1 MTKWKGLLKASL
13 ALGLW
18 FCFWASNSLAQ
29 ETTFSDGTTG
39 TVDTSI
45 IYGLPGD
52 SDYLEEDITYFD
64 PLLDNSMTYSA
75 WHRGYIG
82 EWSATSGC
90 LDWSSANQ
98 GDGSWAGISG
108 GNCANIGINGDGA
121 IRFGYT
127 AATISQTQDVIADA
141 LRNVGIDVVGYLY
154 QWKVKNYNA
163 NDRSTNQMAN
173 QDPLTV
179 TITFKDTAGNELY
192 SKEYDY
198 SYEIASWQL
207 KSGQQLFPQAFGTDA
222 TGVDTVTIEVYGQDA
237 GYWAG
242 WWGPEFREGQI
253 YGLYVYRPPEEDNS
267 CDLDPLSSPTCP
279 GYADA
284 LAAEQDALLEMIA
297 QSTTADPAGTT
308 DDQAFLQSVQET
320 STASLDDGSGALEE
334 IISDPITQTQTQ
346 TVEPVQT
353 QESTQ
358 VAAASDPTPS
368 EAVAEETTAAV
379 EEVAAVEEAT
389 EEVAQEE
396 SSASNAPSANPLS
409 VAAAAVA
416 AADNVAG
423 AASSGAV
430 ANSQASVAA
439 AEQSSADIQ
448 SDITEQSVANLE
460 QTATATAVV
469 AGSSTEATST
479 SNSVASNSST
489 NTTGLGSTGSQDFGS
504 QSMGGG
510 DDDSSTTGSQAVAMG
525 TTTDTTTEAT
535 GLPSSFGEAGTMN
548 VVISSTPGQSNDP
561 GDTGGLAIELV
572 VDSNF
577 DIAAVDSAINLAL
590 ARVQDLETSIVENAI
605 EESTESFEDQNAKE
619 DALVAEAMAGTD
631 NEDANAALMGYN
643 PNFRAYQT
651 DGLADGAFYAPKE
664 IYEGQQNY
672 DNPNA
677 RLFNGASDQLHR
689 DMVRSQ
695 YE

>member
-1 MTKWKGLLKASL
+1 M
-13 ALGLW
+13 W

-52 SDYLEEDITYFD
+52 PTYLEEDRTYFD
-64 PLLDNSMTYSA
+64 PLLTNNPNA
-75 WHRGYIG
+75 
-82 EWSATSGC
+82 WSATSGC
-90 LDWSSANQ
+90 LIQSTDNN
-98 GDGSWAGISG
+98 GDGSWNGTSG
-108 GNCANIGINGDGA
+108 GQCANIGTNGDGA
-121 IRFGYT
+121 IRFGWT

-141 LRNVGIDVVGYLY
+141 LRSVGIDVVGYLY
-154 QWKVKNYNA
+154 QWKVKNYNG
-163 NDRSTNQMAN
+163 NDTSTNQMAN

-192 SKEYDY
+192 SREYDY
-198 SYEIASWQL
+198 SYSIANWTQ
-207 KSGQQLFPQAFGTDA
+207 KNGQQLFPQAFGTDA
-222 TGVDTVTIEVYGQDA
+222 TGVDTITIEVYGQDA

-242 WWGPEFREGQI
+242 YWGPEFREGQV

-267 CDLDPLSSPTCP
+267 CDLDPLSDPTCP

-297 QSTTADPAGTT
+297 SSNTADPAGTT
-308 DDQAFLQSVQET
+308 DDQAFLQSVQQT

-334 IISDPITQTQTQ
+334 ITSEPIIETQTQ

-358 VAAASDPTPS
+358 VAAASDPTTS
-368 EAVAEETTAAV
+368 EAVAEETTTAV
-379 EEVAAVEEAT
+379 EEVAAVEETT

-416 AADNVAG
+416 AADNVAS
-423 AASSGAV
+423 AASAGAV
-430 ANSQASVAA
+430 ANSQSSVAA
-439 AEQSSADIQ
+439 AEQTSADIQ
-448 SDITEQSVANLE
+448 ADIAEQSVANLE

-479 SNSVASNSST
+479 NSSVASNS
-489 NTTGLGSTGSQDFGS
+489 NADTTGSGSTGSQDFGS
-504 QSMGGG
+504 QSMGSG
-510 DDDSSTTGSQAVAMG
+510 DDESSTTGSQAVAMG
-525 TTTDTTTEAT
+525 TTTDTTAEST
-535 GLPSSFGEAGTMN
+535 GLPSSFGESGTMN
-548 VVISSTPGQSNDP
+548 VVITSTPGQSNDP
-561 GDTGGLAIELV
+561 GDTGGLTIELV

-590 ARVQDLETSIVENAI
+590 ARVQDLESATVENAI

-619 DALVAEAMAGTD
+619 DALVAEALAGTD
-631 NEDANAALMGYN
+631 NEDANAALLGYN
-643 PNFRAYQT
+643 PNFRAYQS
-651 DGLADGAFYAPKE
+651 DGLADGAFYAPKD
-664 IYEGQQNY
+664 IYAGQQNY

-689 DMVRSQ
+689 DMVRQQ
-695 YE
+695 YEK

>member
-1 MTKWKGLLKASL
+1 M
-13 ALGLW
+13 W

-52 SDYLEEDITYFD
+52 PTYLEEDRTYFD
-64 PLLDNSMTYSA
+64 PLLTNNPNA
-75 WHRGYIG
+75 
-82 EWSATSGC
+82 WSATSGC
-90 LDWSSANQ
+90 LIQSTDNN
-98 GDGSWAGISG
+98 GDGSWNGTSG
-108 GNCANIGINGDGA
+108 GQCANIGTNGDGA
-121 IRFGYT
+121 IRFGWT

-141 LRNVGIDVVGYLY
+141 LRSVGIDVVGYLY
-154 QWKVKNYNA
+154 QWKVKNYNG
-163 NDRSTNQMAN
+163 NDTSTNQMAN

-192 SKEYDY
+192 SREYNY
-198 SYEIASWQL
+198 SYSIANWTQ
-207 KSGQQLFPQAFGTDA
+207 KNGQQLFPQAFGTDA
-222 TGVDTVTIEVYGQDA
+222 TGVDTITIEVYGQDA

-242 WWGPEFREGQI
+242 YWGPEFREGQV

-267 CDLDPLSSPTCP
+267 CDLDPLSDPTCP

-297 QSTTADPAGTT
+297 SSNTADPAGTT
-308 DDQAFLQSVQET
+308 DDQAFLQSVQQT

-334 IISDPITQTQTQ
+334 ITSEPIIETQTQ

-358 VAAASDPTPS
+358 VAAASDPTTS
-368 EAVAEETTAAV
+368 EAVAEETTTAV
-379 EEVAAVEEAT
+379 EEVAAVEETT

-416 AADNVAG
+416 AADNVAS
-423 AASSGAV
+423 AASAGAV
-430 ANSQASVAA
+430 ANSQSSVAA
-439 AEQSSADIQ
+439 AEQTSADIQ
-448 SDITEQSVANLE
+448 ADIAEQSVANLE

-479 SNSVASNSST
+479 NSSVASNS
-489 NTTGLGSTGSQDFGS
+489 NADTTGSGSTGSQDFGS
-504 QSMGGG
+504 QSMGSG
-510 DDDSSTTGSQAVAMG
+510 DDESSTTGSQAVAMG
-525 TTTDTTTEAT
+525 TTTDTTTDT
-535 GLPSSFGEAGTMN
+535 SGLPSSFGESGTMN
-548 VVISSTPGQSNDP
+548 VVITSTPGQSNDP
-561 GDTGGLAIELV
+561 GDTGGLTIELV

-590 ARVQDLETSIVENAI
+590 ARVQDLESATVENAI

-619 DALVAEAMAGTD
+619 DALVAEALAGTD
-631 NEDANAALMGYN
+631 NEDANAALLGYN
-643 PNFRAYQT
+643 PNFRAYQS
-651 DGLADGAFYAPKE
+651 DGLADGAFYAPKD
-664 IYEGQQNY
+664 IYAGQQNY

-689 DMVRSQ
+689 DMVRQQ
-695 YE
+695 YEK

>member
-1 MTKWKGLLKASL
+1 MTKWKGLLKASS

-45 IYGLPGD
+45 IYGIPGD
-52 SDYLEEDITYFD
+52 PSYLEEDRTYFD
-64 PLLDNSMTYSA
+64 PLLYNDPNA
-75 WHRGYIG
+75 
-82 EWSATSGC
+82 WSATTGC
-90 LDWSSANQ
+90 LVQSQDNG
-98 GDGSWAGISG
+98 GDGSWAGMTG
-108 GNCANIGINGDGA
+108 GSCANIGVNGDGA
-121 IRFGYT
+121 IRFGWT

-141 LRNVGIDVVGYLY
+141 LRSVGIDVVGYLY

-163 NDRSTNQMAN
+163 NDTSTNQTAN

-192 SKEYDY
+192 SKTYDY

-207 KSGQQLFPQAFGTDA
+207 QNGQQLFPQAFGTDS

-242 WWGPEFREGQI
+242 YWGPEFREGQV
-253 YGLYVYRPPEEDNS
+253 YGLYVYRPLEEDNS

-297 QSTTADPAGTT
+297 SSTTADPTGTT
-308 DDQAFLQSVQET
+308 DDQAFLSSVQET

-334 IISDPITQTQTQ
+334 AIGEPITETQTQTIEDVG
-346 TVEPVQT
+346 TGQT

-358 VAAASDPTPS
+358 VAVAADPTPT
-368 EAVAEETTAAV
+368 ETIAEEVAVEEAV

-389 EEVAQEE
+389 EEASEAEE
-396 SSASNAPSANPLS
+396 SSASNTPSANPLS

-439 AEQSSADIQ
+439 AEQTSADIQ
-448 SDITEQSVANLE
+448 ADIAAADAVNAE

-479 SNSVASNSST
+479 NNSIASNSST
-489 NTTGLGSTGSQDFGS
+489 NTTGSGSTGSQDFGS
-504 QSMGGG
+504 QSMDGS
-510 DDDSSTTGSQAVAMG
+510 DDGSGSLESQAAAMG
-525 TTTDTTTEAT
+525 SIDTSNTDTT
-535 GLPSSFGEAGTMN
+535 GLPSSFGESGTMN
-548 VVISSTPGQSNDP
+548 VVISSTTGQSSDT

-590 ARVQDLETSIVENAI
+590 ARIQNLETNVVEESI

-664 IYEGQQNY
+664 IYEGQKNY
-672 DNPNA
+672 DNPNS

>member
-1 MTKWKGLLKASL
+1 
-13 ALGLW
+13 
-18 FCFWASNSLAQ
+18 
-29 ETTFSDGTTG
+29 
-39 TVDTSI
+39 
-45 IYGLPGD
+45 
-52 SDYLEEDITYFD
+52 
-64 PLLDNSMTYSA
+64 
-75 WHRGYIG
+75 
-82 EWSATSGC
+82 
-90 LDWSSANQ
+90 
-98 GDGSWAGISG
+98 
-108 GNCANIGINGDGA
+108 
-121 IRFGYT
+121 
-127 AATISQTQDVIADA
+127 
-141 LRNVGIDVVGYLY
+141 
-154 QWKVKNYNA
+154 
-163 NDRSTNQMAN
+163 MAN

-198 SYEIASWQL
+198 SYRIANWEL

-334 IISDPITQTQTQ
+334 ITSEPITETQTQTF
-346 TVEPVQT
+346 EPVQT

-439 AEQSSADIQ
+439 AEQTSADIQ
-448 SDITEQSVANLE
+448 SDIAEQSVANLE

-489 NTTGLGSTGSQDFGS
+489 NTTGSGSTGSQNFGS
-504 QSMGGG
+504 QSMDGS
-510 DDDSSTTGSQAVAMG
+510 DDGSSTTGSQAVAMG
-525 TTTDTTTEAT
+525 TTTDENTDST
-535 GLPSSFGEAGTMN
+535 GLPSSFGESGTMN
-548 VVISSTPGQSNDP
+548 VVISSTPGQSDDT

-577 DIAAVDSAINLAL
+577 DIAAVDSAISLAF
-590 ARVQDLETSIVENAI
+590 AKVQSLEAETVENSI
-605 EESTESFEDQNAKE
+605 EESTESVEDQNAKE
-619 DALVAEAMAGTD
+619 DALVAEALAGTD
-631 NEDANAALMGYN
+631 NEDANAALLGYN
-643 PNFRAYQT
+643 PNFRAYQSQ
-651 DGLADGAFYAPKE
+651 GLADANFYAPKE
-664 IYEGQQNY
+664 IYEGQKNY

>member
-1 MTKWKGLLKASL
+1 M
-13 ALGLW
+13 
-18 FCFWASNSLAQ
+18 ASNSLAQ

-45 IYGLPGD
+45 IYGIPGD
-52 SDYLEEDITYFD
+52 PSYLEEDRTYFD
-64 PLLDNSMTYSA
+64 PLLNNSAGS
-75 WHRGYIG
+75 
-82 EWSATSGC
+82 WSASTGC
-90 LDWSSANQ
+90 LQQSQNNN
-98 GDGSWAGISG
+98 GDGSWAGTSG
-108 GNCANIGINGDGA
+108 GGCANIGINGDGA
-121 IRFGYT
+121 IRFGYG
-127 AATISQTQDVIADA
+127 AATISQTQDVIAQA
-141 LRNVGIDVVGYLY
+141 LREVGIDVVGYLY
-154 QWKVKNYNA
+154 QWKVKNANA
-163 NDRSTNQMAN
+163 NDTSTNQMAN

-198 SYEIASWQL
+198 SYRIAGWEL
-207 KSGQQLFPQAFGTDA
+207 KNGQQLFPQAFGTDA
-222 TGVDTVTIEVYGQDA
+222 TGVDTVTIEVYGRDA
-237 GYWAG
+237 GNWAG
-242 WWGPEFREGQI
+242 WWGPEFREGQL
-253 YGLYVYRPPEEDNS
+253 YGLYVYRPPEEDNT

-297 QSTTADPAGTT
+297 SSTTADPTGTT

-320 STASLDDGSGALEE
+320 STASLDDGSGALED
-334 IISDPITQTQTQ
+334 ITSDPITQTQTQ
-346 TVEPVQT
+346 TVESVQT

-389 EEVAQEE
+389 EEASEAEE

-439 AEQSSADIQ
+439 AEQTSADIQ
-448 SDITEQSVANLE
+448 SDIAEQSVANIE

-469 AGSSTEATST
+469 AGSSETTTSSST
-479 SNSVASNSST
+479 SQNTNGSTGTGSSSFDT
-489 NTTGLGSTGSQDFGS
+489 QQMNTGNTTGDSGSTS
-504 QSMGGG
+504 
-510 DDDSSTTGSQAVAMG
+510 VAMG
-525 TTTDTTTEAT
+525 NVDESTST
-535 GLPSSFGEAGTMN
+535 GLPSSFGEPGSMN
-548 VVISSTPGQSNDP
+548 VVISSTPGQTNDP
-561 GDTGGLAIELV
+561 NDAGGISIELV
-572 VDSNF
+572 VGTSF
-577 DIAAVDSAINLAL
+577 DASAVDSAINLAL
-590 ARVQDLETSIVENAI
+590 ARVQDLETATVENAI

-631 NEDANAALMGYN
+631 NEDANAALLGYN
-643 PNFRAYQT
+643 PNFRAYQSQGLV
-651 DGLADGAFYAPKE
+651 DGSFYAPKE

-677 RLFNGASDQLHR
+677 RLFNGASDQLHN